1 MKNTFLLI
9 AISSFLAST
18 IASANT
24 ASLQAVTSSD
34 ANNLTNVQS
43 ETPFPIPNPEAEIEL
58 ETEADRNAQKD
69 RNEADAR
76 ALEDAQRTASGT
88 ELPLL
93 SEEREERLD
102 QLFAILKD
110 TKNKQLSQK
119 AVQEIEAIWVKSGSD
134 TIDLLV
140 EWAGE
145 AANNKEYGKALDFL
159 DNVVR
164 LKPDYAE
171 GWNKRATVHFL
182 NKDYGPSIADVERTL
197 ELEPRHFGALSG
209 LGIMLLDYNED
220 ARALEFMQRALEVN
234 PSLEHIKKRAETL
247 RQKIKGRGV

>member
-1 MKNTFLLI
+1 MKNIFLLI
-9 AISSFLAST
+9 ATSSFLAGALANANAGSIQLAT
-18 IASANT
+18 IG
-24 ASLQAVTSSD
+24 D
-34 ANNLTNVQS
+34 AKGRIKVQS
-43 ETPFPIPNPEAEIEL
+43 ETPIPLPNPGTEI
-58 ETEADRNAQKD
+58 EADRNAKKD

-76 ALEDAQRTASGT
+76 AVEEEQRNILGT

-93 SEEREERLD
+93 SEERDERLD
-102 QLFAILKD
+102 QLFAVLKD
-110 TKNKQLSQK
+110 AKNEQLSQK
-119 AVQEIEAIWVKSGSD
+119 AVQEIEAIWTKSGSD

-140 EWAGE
+140 EWAGD

-182 NKDYGPSIADVERTL
+182 NKDFGLSIADVERTL
-197 ELEPRHFGALSG
+197 ELEPRHFGALAG

-220 ARALEFMQRALEVN
+220 ARALEFMQHALDLN
-234 PSLEHIKKRAETL
+234 PTLKHIEKRIETIRKKVE
-247 RQKIKGRGV
+247 GRGA

>member
-1 MKNTFLLI
+1 MKNIISLI
-9 AISSFLAST
+9 AISSFLAGT
-18 IASANT
+18 IASANAAPLLGAKT
-24 ASLQAVTSSD
+24 NG
-34 ANNLTNVQS
+34 ANSPINVQS
-43 ETPFPIPNPEAEIEL
+43 ETPFPVPNPETEIEQ
-58 ETEADRNAQKD
+58 EREADRNAQKD

-76 ALEDAQRTASGT
+76 ALEEAQRNIAGT

-93 SEEREERLD
+93 SEKREERLD

-110 TKNKQLSQK
+110 AKNKQLSQK
-119 AVQEIEAIWVKSGSD
+119 AVQEIESIWSKSGSD

-182 NKDYGPSIADVERTL
+182 NEDFGLSIADVERTL
-197 ELEPRHFGALSG
+197 ELEPRHFGALAG
-209 LGIMLLDYNED
+209 LGIMLLDYNEE
-220 ARALEFMQRALEVN
+220 ARALEFMQRAIEIN
-234 PSLEHIKKRAETL
+234 PSLEHLKKRTQTL
-247 RQKIKGRGV
+247 REKIKGRGA

>member
-9 AISSFLAST
+9 AISFFLAGT
-18 IASANT
+18 IASANAGSVMGAKT
-24 ASLQAVTSSD
+24 NE
-34 ANNLTNVQS
+34 ANRLIKVQS
-43 ETPFPIPNPEAEIEL
+43 ETPVPLPNPES
-58 ETEADRNAQKD
+58 ETEADRSAQKD

-76 ALEDAQRTASGT
+76 ALEEAQRNIAGT

-102 QLFAILKD
+102 QLFAVLKEA
-110 TKNKQLSQK
+110 KNEQLSQK
-119 AVQEIEAIWVKSGSD
+119 AVQEIEAIWSKSGSD

-140 EWAGE
+140 EWAGD

-182 NKDYGPSIADVERTL
+182 NKDYGLSIADVERTL
-197 ELEPRHFGALSG
+197 ELEPRHFGALAG
-209 LGIMLLDYNED
+209 LGIMLQDYNED
-220 ARALEFMQRALEVN
+220 ARALEFMQRALEIN
-234 PSLEHIKKRAETL
+234 PSLEHLKKRTQTL
-247 RQKIKGRGV
+247 REKIKGRGA

>member
-1 MKNTFLLI
+1 MKNALLPI
-9 AISSFLAST
+9 VLSSLLAGT
-18 IASANT
+18 VASANDP
-24 ASLQAVTSSD
+24 SLQAEATSN
-34 ANNLTNVQS
+34 ANSLIKVQS
-43 ETPFPIPNPEAEIEL
+43 EAPAEAPTPLPNPEV
-58 ETEADRNAQKD
+58 ETEADRNARKD

-76 ALEDAQRTASGT
+76 AVEEEQRKISGT

-93 SEEREERLD
+93 SEEREERLK
-102 QLFAILKD
+102 QLFAVLKD
-110 TKNKQLSQK
+110 AKNEQLSKK
-119 AVQEIEAIWVKSGSD
+119 AVQEIEAIWSKSGSD

-164 LKPDYAE
+164 LKPDFAE

-197 ELEPRHFGALSG
+197 ELEPRHFGALAG

-220 ARALEFMQRALEVN
+220 ARALEFMRRALELN
-234 PSLEHIKKRAETL
+234 PSLEHIKKRIETL
-247 RQKIKGRGV
+247 RKKVEGRGA

>member
-1 MKNTFLLI
+1 MKNRFLLI
-9 AISSFLAST
+9 AISSILVGSVASVKAT
-18 IASANT
+18 SR
-24 ASLQAVTSSD
+24 QAVNTNE
-34 ANNLTNVQS
+34 ANNLISVQS
-43 ETPFPIPNPEAEIEL
+43 ETPAPNPET

-76 ALEDAQRTASGT
+76 ALEEAQRKAAGT

-110 TKNKQLSQK
+110 AKNEQLSQK
-119 AVQEIEAIWVKSGSD
+119 AVQEIEAIWSKSGSD

-140 EWAGE
+140 QWAGD
-145 AANNKEYGKALDFL
+145 AANEKKYGKALDLL

-182 NKDYGPSIADVERTL
+182 NEDYGPSIADVERTL
-197 ELEPRHFGALSG
+197 ELEPRHFGAMAG

-220 ARALEFMQRALEVN
+220 TRALEFMKRALKLN
-234 PSLEHIKKRAETL
+234 PSLKHIKKRIETL
-247 RQKIKGRGV
+247 RKKVEGRGA

>member
-9 AISSFLAST
+9 AISSFLAGT
-18 IASANT
+18 IASAN
-24 ASLQAVTSSD
+24 AAPLSGAKAND
-34 ANNLTNVQS
+34 ANSLINVQS
-43 ETPFPIPNPEAEIEL
+43 ETPFPAPNPETDIEQ
-58 ETEADRNAQKD
+58 EREADRNAQKD

-76 ALEDAQRTASGT
+76 ALEEAQRNISGT

-110 TKNKQLSQK
+110 AKNKQLSQK
-119 AVQEIEAIWVKSGSD
+119 AVQEIESIWSKSGSD

-182 NKDYGPSIADVERTL
+182 NENFGLSIADVERTL
-197 ELEPRHFGALSG
+197 ELEPRHFGALAG
-209 LGIMLLDYNED
+209 LGIMLLDYNEE
-220 ARALEFMQRALEVN
+220 ARALEFMQRALEIN
-234 PSLEHIKKRAETL
+234 PSLEHLKKRVEIL
-247 RQKIKGRGV
+247 RKKIEGRGV

>member
-18 IASANT
+18 IASAN
-24 ASLQAVTSSD
+24 AGSLLGAK
-34 ANNLTNVQS
+34 ANEANRLIKVQS
-43 ETPFPIPNPEAEIEL
+43 ETPVPLPNPDADNQ
-58 ETEADRNAQKD
+58 ADRNAQKD

-76 ALEDAQRTASGT
+76 ALEEAQRNITGT

-102 QLFAILKD
+102 QLFAVLKEA
-110 TKNKQLSQK
+110 KNEQLSQK
-119 AVQEIEAIWVKSGSD
+119 AVQEIEAIWSKSGSD

-140 EWAGE
+140 EWAGD

-182 NKDYGPSIADVERTL
+182 NENFGLSIADVERTL
-197 ELEPRHFGALSG
+197 ELEPRHFGALAG
-209 LGIMLLDYNED
+209 LGIMLLDYNEE
-220 ARALEFMQRALEVN
+220 ARALEFMQRALEIN
-234 PSLEHIKKRAETL
+234 PSLEHLKKRTETL
-247 RQKIKGRGV
+247 REKIKGRGA